1 MLATKCNA
9 TVLEQYSEKGSN
21 AALNGTLFDAL
32 GTITGA
38 FASITYDFAKDT
50 VFTQATWEKVKDVAD
65 EKVCLLSTRIF
76 S

>member
-1 MLATKCNA
+1 MQGKW
-9 TVLEQYSEKGSN
+9 VLEQYSEKGSN
-21 AALNGTLFDAL
+21 AALSGTLFDAL

-38 FASITYDFAKDT
+38 FAAITYNFAKDT